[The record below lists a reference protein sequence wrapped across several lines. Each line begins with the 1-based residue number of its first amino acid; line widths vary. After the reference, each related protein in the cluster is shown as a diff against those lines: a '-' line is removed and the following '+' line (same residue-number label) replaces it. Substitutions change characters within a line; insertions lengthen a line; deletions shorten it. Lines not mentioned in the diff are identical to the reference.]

1 MRISRE
7 VKTAIL
13 VLASLVLIV
22 FLFNYLKGQNLLDS
36 SRKIYVIYD
45 NTEGLTSSN
54 PVTLNGNS
62 IGKVQNI
69 SFTKDG
75 SAKILVQLV
84 IENSIKIS
92 INSKAEIYDTGIIG
106 GKGVRI
112 LPTFDGAA
120 NIESGDM
127 LGGTI
132 KLGLVDMFGKT
143 LTPLEK
149 KLSMILM
156 SADSLLININQVFDN
171 ETKGNL
177 KKGISELS
185 TTISSFKQTSTAIN
199 QLIEGNKNKLQN
211 TLTNVE
217 DISSNLSVLTDSIA
231 KINLSTTMNQLQ
243 ETIGT
248 MNNVITGLESGKG
261 SMGKLLNDDGLYDNL
276 EGATKQIEALLLDM
290 RLNPKRYVHF
300 SLFGKKAKVYD
311 ADGNV
316 VKEQKK

>member
-1 MRISRE
+1 LRISRE

-13 VLASLVLIV
+13 VLASLLLIV

-36 SRKIYVIYD
+36 SRKVFVIYD

-84 IENSIKIS
+84 IENSIDIS

-112 LPTFDGAA
+112 LPAFDGEK
-120 NIESGDM
+120 NIVSGDM
-127 LGGTI
+127 LEGSV
-132 KLGLVDMFGKT
+132 KLSLVDMFGKT

-149 KLSMILM
+149 KLSMILIN
-156 SADSLLININQVFDN
+156 ADSLLININQIFDN

-199 QLIEGNKNKLQN
+199 QLIEVNKNKLEN

-217 DISSNLSVLTDSIA
+217 DISSNLSVFTDSIA
-231 KINLSTTMNQLQ
+231 KINLSKTMNQLQ

-248 MNNVITGLESGKG
+248 MNNVISGLESGKG

-276 EGATKQIEALLLDM
+276 EGATKQIEALLSDM

-300 SLFGKKAKVYD
+300 SLFGKKTKIYD

-316 VKEQKK
+316 IKEQKK

>member
-1 MRISRE
+1 
-7 VKTAIL
+7 
-13 VLASLVLIV
+13 
-22 FLFNYLKGQNLLDS
+22 
-36 SRKIYVIYD
+36 
-45 NTEGLTSSN
+45 
-54 PVTLNGNS
+54 
-62 IGKVQNI
+62 
-69 SFTKDG
+69 
-75 SAKILVQLV
+75 
-84 IENSIKIS
+84 
-92 INSKAEIYDTGIIG
+92 
-106 GKGVRI
+106 
-112 LPTFDGAA
+112 
-120 NIESGDM
+120 
-127 LGGTI
+127 
-132 KLGLVDMFGKT
+132 
-143 LTPLEK
+143 
-149 KLSMILM
+149 
-156 SADSLLININQVFDN
+156 LLININQVFDN

>member
-13 VLASLVLIV
+13 VLASLLLIV

-36 SRKIYVIYD
+36 SRKVFVIYD

-84 IENSIKIS
+84 IENSIDIS

-112 LPTFDGAA
+112 LPAFDGEK
-120 NIESGDM
+120 NIVSGDM
-127 LGGTI
+127 LEGSV
-132 KLGLVDMFGKT
+132 KLSLVDMFGKT

-211 TLTNVE
+211 TLTNIE
-217 DISSNLSVLTDSIA
+217 DIYYNLSVLTDSIA
-231 KINLSTTMNQLQ
+231 KINLSKTMNQLQ

-248 MNNVITGLESGKG
+248 MNNVISGLESGKG

-276 EGATKQIEALLLDM
+276 EGATKQIEALLSDM

-300 SLFGKKAKVYD
+300 SLFGKKTKIYD

-316 VKEQKK
+316 IKEQKK

>member
-13 VLASLVLIV
+13 VLASLLLIV

-36 SRKIYVIYD
+36 SRKVFVIYD

-84 IENSIKIS
+84 IENSIDIS

-112 LPTFDGAA
+112 LPAFDGEK
-120 NIESGDM
+120 NIVSGDM
-127 LGGTI
+127 LEGSV
-132 KLGLVDMFGKT
+132 KLSLVDMFGKT

-149 KLSMILM
+149 KLSMILIN
-156 SADSLLININQVFDN
+156 ADSLLININQIFDN

-199 QLIEGNKNKLQN
+199 QLIEVNKNKLEN

-217 DISSNLSVLTDSIA
+217 DISSNLSVFTDSIA
-231 KINLSTTMNQLQ
+231 KINLSKTMNQLQ

-248 MNNVITGLESGKG
+248 MNNVISGLESGKG

-276 EGATKQIEALLLDM
+276 EGATKQIEALLSDM

-300 SLFGKKAKVYD
+300 SLFGKKTKIYD

-316 VKEQKK
+316 IKEQKK

>member
-13 VLASLVLIV
+13 VLASLLLIV

-36 SRKIYVIYD
+36 SRKVFVIYD

-84 IENSIKIS
+84 IENSIDIS

-112 LPTFDGAA
+112 LPAFDGEK
-120 NIESGDM
+120 NIVSGDM
-127 LGGTI
+127 LEGSV
-132 KLGLVDMFGKT
+132 KLSLVDMFGKT

-149 KLSMILM
+149 KLSMILIN
-156 SADSLLININQVFDN
+156 ADSLLININQIFDN

-199 QLIEGNKNKLQN
+199 QLIEVNKNKLEN

-217 DISSNLSVLTDSIA
+217 DISSNLSVFTDSIA
-231 KINLSTTMNQLQ
+231 KINLSKTMNQLQ

-248 MNNVITGLESGKG
+248 MNNVISGLESGKG

-276 EGATKQIEALLLDM
+276 EGATKQIEALLSDM
-290 RLNPKRYVHF
+290 RLNPKRYIHF
-300 SLFGKKAKVYD
+300 SLFGKKTKIYD

-316 VKEQKK
+316 IKEQKK

>member
-112 LPTFDGAA
+112 LPAFDGAA

-185 TTISSFKQTSTAIN
+185 TTISSFKQTSTRN
-199 QLIEGNKNKLQN
+199 
-211 TLTNVE
+211 
-217 DISSNLSVLTDSIA
+217 SSS
-231 KINLSTTMNQLQ
+231 K
-243 ETIGT
+243 
-248 MNNVITGLESGKG
+248 
-261 SMGKLLNDDGLYDNL
+261 
-276 EGATKQIEALLLDM
+276 
-290 RLNPKRYVHF
+290 
-300 SLFGKKAKVYD
+300 SL
-311 ADGNV
+311 
-316 VKEQKK
+316 

>member
-1 MRISRE
+1 M
-7 VKTAIL
+7 
-13 VLASLVLIV
+13 
-22 FLFNYLKGQNLLDS
+22 
-36 SRKIYVIYD
+36 
-45 NTEGLTSSN
+45 
-54 PVTLNGNS
+54 
-62 IGKVQNI
+62 
-69 SFTKDG
+69 
-75 SAKILVQLV
+75 
-84 IENSIKIS
+84 
-92 INSKAEIYDTGIIG
+92 
-106 GKGVRI
+106 RI
-112 LPTFDGAA
+112 LPAFDGAA

>member
-13 VLASLVLIV
+13 VLASLLLIV

-36 SRKIYVIYD
+36 SRKVFVIYD

-84 IENSIKIS
+84 IENSIDIS

-112 LPTFDGAA
+112 LPAFDGEK
-120 NIESGDM
+120 NIVSGDM
-127 LGGTI
+127 LEGSV
-132 KLGLVDMFGKT
+132 KLSLVDMFGKT

-149 KLSMILM
+149 KLSMILIN
-156 SADSLLININQVFDN
+156 ADSLLININQIFDN

-199 QLIEGNKNKLQN
+199 QLIEVNKNKL
-211 TLTNVE
+211 L
-217 DISSNLSVLTDSIA
+217 
-231 KINLSTTMNQLQ
+231 
-243 ETIGT
+243 
-248 MNNVITGLESGKG
+248 
-261 SMGKLLNDDGLYDNL
+261 
-276 EGATKQIEALLLDM
+276 
-290 RLNPKRYVHF
+290 
-300 SLFGKKAKVYD
+300 
-311 ADGNV
+311 
-316 VKEQKK
+316 